1 MALLDRF
8 RRRAIRDH
16 ATAGAFIDEQS
27 FHLAENC
34 VRTIPGCAPATAPTR
49 CLPTSFAAALD
60 KACWEAYPRALAM
73 VGTVAEAALRPYAG
87 DNAHAMLFG
96 LIAMILEHFDQ
107 RPVPPRDRRRRMA
120 RGAGRTRTLAQRS
133 RAGAAEDRRGGR
145 ADHSS
150 FYLAI
155 MPLHPKLG
163 ADNFAA
169 LSSQLKL
176 ALLQIQEAFAQRA
189 NLPALANELAGAS
202 RRSKR
207 TKRHRPRRI
216 GPSGR
221 HTRPAS
227 ASFDASQCARH

>member
-1 MALLDRF
+1 MALLDHF

-34 VRTIPGCAPATAPTR
+34 VRDYSRLRAGDGADALLAEPR
-49 CLPTSFAAALD
+49 FAAALD

-96 LIAMILEHFDQ
+96 LIAMILDHFDQ
-107 RPVPPRDRRRRMA
+107 RPVPRAIGDVEWRAA
-120 RGAGRTRTLAQRS
+120 RSDLERSLNDLVRAQPKS
-133 RAGAAEDRRGGR
+133 AEAVAR
-145 ADHSS
+145 DHSS

-176 ALLQIQEAFAQRA
+176 ALLQVQEAFAQRA
-189 NLPALANELAGAS
+189 NLPALANELAGRVPKVEA
-202 RRSKR
+202 
-207 TKRHRPRRI
+207 HEA
-216 GPSGR
+216 PSA
-221 HTRPAS
+221 PA
-227 ASFDASQCARH
+227 

>member
-1 MALLDRF
+1 MALLDHF

-34 VRTIPGCAPATAPTR
+34 VRDYSRLRAGDGADALLADP
-49 CLPTSFAAALD
+49 SFAVVLD

-87 DNAHAMLFG
+87 DNTHAMVFG
-96 LIAMILEHFDQ
+96 LTAMILDHFDL
-107 RPVPPRDRRRRMA
+107 RPVPRAIGDVEWRAA
-120 RGAGRTRTLAQRS
+120 RADLERSLNDLVRAQPKTVEAVAR
-133 RAGAAEDRRGGR
+133 
-145 ADHSS
+145 DHSS

-189 NLPALANELAGAS
+189 NLPALANALAGRVPKVEA
-202 RRSKR
+202 
-207 TKRHRPRRI
+207 HEA
-216 GPSGR
+216 PSA
-221 HTRPAS
+221 PA
-227 ASFDASQCARH
+227 

>member
-1 MALLDRF
+1 MALLDHF

-16 ATAGAFIDEQS
+16 ATAGSFIDEQS
-27 FHLAENC
+27 FHLAESC
-34 VRTIPGCAPATAPTR
+34 VRDYSRLRAGDGADALLVDPA
-49 CLPTSFAAALD
+49 FAVALD

-96 LIAMILEHFDQ
+96 LMAMILDHFDR
-107 RPVPPRDRRRRMA
+107 RPVPRAIGDVEWRAARADLERSLNDLVRAQPRTSEAVA
-120 RGAGRTRTLAQRS
+120 R
-133 RAGAAEDRRGGR
+133 
-145 ADHSS
+145 DHSS

-176 ALLQIQEAFAQRA
+176 ALLQVQEAFAQRA
-189 NLPALANELAGAS
+189 NLPALANELAGRVPKVETHDA
-202 RRSKR
+202 
-207 TKRHRPRRI
+207 
-216 GPSGR
+216 PSA
-221 HTRPAS
+221 PA
-227 ASFDASQCARH
+227 